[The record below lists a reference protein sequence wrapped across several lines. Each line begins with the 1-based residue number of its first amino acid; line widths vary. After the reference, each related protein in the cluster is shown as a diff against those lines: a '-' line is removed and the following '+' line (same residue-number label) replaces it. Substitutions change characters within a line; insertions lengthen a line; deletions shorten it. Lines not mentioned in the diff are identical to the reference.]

1 MMRMRR
7 RLAIA
12 LGASLAALSAL
23 ATPAIAFP
31 ERALTLVVPFAAGG
45 PTDKLARELAASF
58 RRAIGG
64 SVVVE
69 NVGGAGGTLG
79 VARVA
84 RARPDGHTLLLY
96 HIGMATSPSLYPKLP
111 YDTLADF
118 AYLGMVNEVP
128 MVLVGR
134 RTLPAT
140 DFAAL
145 ARWLRD
151 RKRRAVLADAGP
163 GAASQLC
170 GLLLQQ
176 SLGVTL
182 TTVSYKGTAPA
193 MADLLA
199 GHVDI
204 LCDQTTNTAEPIAA
218 GTVRAFGVTTPQ
230 PLSAPALAGLPTL
243 HAQGLT
249 GFDVSIWHG
258 LYAPRGTPPEVVR
271 ALNAA
276 LRSAL
281 RDPAFVDRMQ
291 ALGAVVVDD
300 DRLDPEGH
308 RRFVAAEIERWGRAL
323 RAAAR

>member
-1 MMRMRR
+1 MMPMRY
-7 RLAIA
+7 RLATLAAALAA
-12 LGASLAALSAL
+12 LGALAA
-23 ATPAIAFP
+23 PAAAFP
-31 ERALTLVVPFAAGG
+31 DRALTLVVPFAAGG
-45 PTDKLARELAASF
+45 PTDKLARELAVSF
-58 RRAIGG
+58 GRSLGG
-64 SVVVE
+64 AVVVE

-79 VARVA
+79 VSRVA

-118 AYLGMVNEVP
+118 VYLGMVNEVP

-134 RTLPAT
+134 RTLPAS

-151 RKRRAVLADAGP
+151 PRRRAVLADAGP

-176 SLGVTL
+176 SLGVPL
-182 TTVSYKGTAPA
+182 ATVSYKGTAPA

-204 LCDQTTNTAEPIAA
+204 LCDQTTNTAEQIAA

-230 PLSAPALAGLPTL
+230 PLRAPALAGLPTL
-243 HAQGLT
+243 QAQGLVR
-249 GFDVSIWHG
+249 FDISIWHG
-258 LYAPRGTPPEVVR
+258 LYAPRGTPAAVVQ

-291 ALGAVVVDD
+291 ALGAEVVDD
-300 DRLDPEGH
+300 DRLTPEGH

>member
-1 MMRMRR
+1 MKKS
-7 RLAIA
+7 LVTLIA
-12 LGASLAALSAL
+12 MGAALAAGSAL
-23 ATPAIAFP
+23 AFP
-31 ERALTLVVPFAAGG
+31 DKAVTIVVPFSAGG
-45 PTDKLARELAASF
+45 PTDKVARDLAVALGAQLKQT
-58 RRAIGG
+58 
-64 SVVVE
+64 VVVE

-79 VARVA
+79 ATKVAKA
-84 RARPDGHTLLLY
+84 APDGYTLLLY

-176 SLGVTL
+176 SLGVAL

-258 LYAPRGTPPEVVR
+258 LYAPQGAPPEIAR

-300 DRLDPEGH
+300 DRLSPEGH

>member
-1 MMRMRR
+1 MMPMRR

-12 LGASLAALSAL
+12 LGAALAALGAL

-58 RRAIGG
+58 GRAIGG

-140 DFAAL
+140 IS
-145 ARWLRD
+145 
-151 RKRRAVLADAGP
+151 
-163 GAASQLC
+163 AS
-170 GLLLQQ
+170 
-176 SLGVTL
+176 
-182 TTVSYKGTAPA
+182 
-193 MADLLA
+193 M
-199 GHVDI
+199 
-204 LCDQTTNTAEPIAA
+204 
-218 GTVRAFGVTTPQ
+218 
-230 PLSAPALAGLPTL
+230 
-243 HAQGLT
+243 
-249 GFDVSIWHG
+249 
-258 LYAPRGTPPEVVR
+258 
-271 ALNAA
+271 
-276 LRSAL
+276 
-281 RDPAFVDRMQ
+281 
-291 ALGAVVVDD
+291 
-300 DRLDPEGH
+300 
-308 RRFVAAEIERWGRAL
+308 
-323 RAAAR
+323 